1 MASDKATPYDSI
13 YDVQWRGRPFMLREV
28 IEDALARGER
38 LKKDIVGQ
46 ILKSATLNELI
57 NNRRFAETIAKVIQT
72 KDEISRSI
80 RRNVQD
86 ALKVM
91 NIPSKNQIKS
101 YEKKVEELEKK
112 IDTLGRRMMIKSKRK
127 IVHSSHSGNGSKPS

>member
-1 MASDKATPYDSI
+1 
-13 YDVQWRGRPFMLREV
+13 MLKEV

-38 LKKDIVGQ
+38 LKRDIVGQ
-46 ILKSATLNELI
+46 ILKSATFSELI

-86 ALKVM
+86 ALKAM
-91 NIPSKNQIKS
+91 SIPSKHQISS
-101 YEKKVEELEKK
+101 YEKRVEQLERK
-112 IDTLGRRMMIKSKRK
+112 INTLGRRILIKGKKKSQARRSTNGKG
-127 IVHSSHSGNGSKPS
+127 HS